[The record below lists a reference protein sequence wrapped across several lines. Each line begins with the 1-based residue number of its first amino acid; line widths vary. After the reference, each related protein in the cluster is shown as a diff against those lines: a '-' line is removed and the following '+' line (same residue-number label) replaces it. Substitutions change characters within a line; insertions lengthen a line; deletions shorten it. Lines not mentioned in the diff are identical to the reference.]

1 MHRVLS
7 DEAEEF
13 RGYHCLGRSL
23 QDSAHQ
29 LVQLLCHHA
38 LHRHLATEVHKT
50 SRPWT
55 TAGYNGGPENYPK
68 TCVNIL
74 FDANSPCAGLVS

>member
-1 MHRVLS
+1 MNRVLS

-13 RGYHCLGRSL
+13 HGYHCLGRSL

-29 LVQLLCHHA
+29 LVQLQLLCHHCTVSQ
-38 LHRHLATEVHKT
+38 LATEVQKT

-55 TAGYNGGPENYPK
+55 AAG
-68 TCVNIL
+68 
-74 FDANSPCAGLVS
+74 